1 MLRHSFSIL
10 GWLLDLFN
18 APPRES
24 MTRRQKV
31 GRMLLVSG
39 TLVILCILGAM
50 VGAVGIFVLQ
60 RLSRALSQNSDLWN
74 TAAVIIVGVG
84 VNALCVFILFQVK
97 KFDRRLM
104 QAPGE
109 TPARS

>member
-10 GWLLDLFN
+10 GWLLGLFN
-18 APPRES
+18 APPREA

-31 GRMLLVSG
+31 GRLLLVSG
-39 TLVILCILGAM
+39 TLVVLCVLGAM
-50 VGAVGIFVLQ
+50 IAAVGIFVLQ
-60 RLSRALSQNSDLWN
+60 RLGSALDKNSDLWN
-74 TAAVIIVGVG
+74 TAAVIIVGVV

-104 QAPGE
+104 LGPSE